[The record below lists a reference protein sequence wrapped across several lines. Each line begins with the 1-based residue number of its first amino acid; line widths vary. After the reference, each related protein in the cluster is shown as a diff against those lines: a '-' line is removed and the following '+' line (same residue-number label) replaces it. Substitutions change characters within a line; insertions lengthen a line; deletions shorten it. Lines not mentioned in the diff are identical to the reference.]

1 MNIQRF
7 LRQALLIMLLAITTS
22 CAPAD
27 VFPDPTPTA
36 TQSMSATGPTP
47 LPTRTRFAPGTI
59 LAYEAQSGDTLSAI
73 AAHFNTGVDEILA
86 ENEDLPQDLTTLPT
100 GYPLRIPAY
109 YVPLTGPPFHILP
122 DDEVVY
128 GPGAIGVD
136 IERELRARTGFLAE
150 MEDFAY
156 RRQRKAWD
164 VVEVIARNYSINPR
178 LLLAL
183 MEHQTQAL
191 TTPFPEADAQT
202 YIMGVEEPGYEG
214 LFWQLIWM
222 SERINDGYYGWR
234 TGKLTEFELADG
246 LLVRPDPWL
255 NAGSAAVQYVFAGL
269 HGKKTFEQEVGPQG
283 FIKTFQELWGDP
295 YDRDLEGIPGNLR
308 QPELGLPFLPDR
320 VWTFTSGPHFSWGK
334 SLPLGA
340 LDFGPP
346 ANATGC
352 IRSNEWVAAP
362 AGGVIARS
370 GEATVVLDLDG
381 DGDERTGWTLF
392 FFHIET
398 RGRIE
403 EGVQVQ
409 AGDKLGHPSCEGG
422 RATGSHVHVARRFNG
437 EWIPAGGPLAFEM
450 DGWVAQFGESAYA
463 GTLVKGSKVV
473 PASDVSSAEN
483 RILYELPK

>member
-1 MNIQRF
+1 MKSQWSWPRT
-7 LRQALLIMLLAITTS
+7 ALVVLVGILTS
-22 CAPAD
+22 CS
-27 VFPDPTPTA
+27 PTGALPESIPTA
-36 TQSMSATGPTP
+36 VQSPPDTGPTP

-59 LAYEAQSGDTLSAI
+59 LAYEAQSGDTLPAV
-73 AAHFNTGVDEILA
+73 AAHFNTSVKEILA
-86 ENEDLPQDLTTLPT
+86 ENENLPPDLTTLPP
-100 GYPLRIPAY
+100 GYPLRVPAY
-109 YVPLTGPPFHILP
+109 YVPLTGPSFHILP
-122 DDEVVY
+122 DDEIVY

-136 IERELRARTGFLAE
+136 IERELRTRPGFLVD

-156 RRQRKAWD
+156 KRQRKAWD
-164 VVEVIARNYSINPR
+164 VVEVIAQNYSINPR

-191 TTPFPEADAQT
+191 TNPFPDASAQT
-202 YIMGVEEPGYEG
+202 YVMGVEEPSYEG

-222 SERINDGYYGWR
+222 AERINDGYYGWR
-234 TGKLTEFELADG
+234 IGSLTEFELADG

-255 NAGSAAVQYVFAGL
+255 NAGSVAIQYVFAGL
-269 HGKKTFEQEVGPQG
+269 HGKENFEQAVGPEG
-283 FIKTFQELWGDP
+283 FIRTYENLWGDP
-295 YDRDLEGIPGNLR
+295 YEQDREGIPGNLR
-308 QPELGLPFLPDR
+308 QPELDLPFLPNR

-346 ANATGC
+346 ANSSGC

-370 GEATVVLDLDG
+370 GEAVVLLDLDG

-403 EGVQVQ
+403 QGTQVE
-409 AGDKLGHPSCEGG
+409 AGDQLGHPSCEGG
-422 RATGSHVHVARRFNG
+422 RATGSHVHVARRYNG

-450 DGWVAQFGESAYA
+450 DGWVVEYGEAAYA
-463 GTLVKGSKVV
+463 GTLTKGSKVV

-483 RILYELPK
+483 RILYELPE